1 MKAPINA
8 AESVEVDEAGS
19 EINRTD
25 TAGRAVSLL
34 GVLILAKVLTL
45 AGRDIPLSPWT
56 LPAYLWQDLLF
67 ALMFA
72 ALDAAARRPQFG
84 WMLYT
89 AAVAYVAFNV
99 PLIRAVSS
107 PFTWPMIRAARG
119 ALSDS
124 ITHYVTATNLLLIG
138 AVVFAAVT
146 LPGLSRRWSRL
157 RLPRLQLRWAAV
169 VTVPLLCL
177 GSWAV
182 TQIDTFG
189 LHRNYTF
196 AFLTSVVPRID
207 SQPGSEDWF
216 LSPFPQDSLPSSSD
230 LLVSDLPLSDLHG
243 TARGH
248 NVVLIILESAG
259 AQYLKPYGAAEDPMP
274 HLTELTQNAILFKQ
288 AYTVYPESIKG
299 LVSVLSSISP
309 ALDTEAEQYRNIGNR
324 SLASELRD
332 AGYRTGLFHSGRFMY
347 LGMESVIRDRGF
359 DTLEDAGDISGVH
372 FSSFGVDEP
381 STVERMLAW
390 IDEEPTDEPF
400 FLTYMPVAGHH
411 PYDSPEPGPFPEFDD
426 IGRYRNALHYADSA
440 IAQLTAGL
448 AQRGLD
454 EKTMIV
460 IVGDHGQ
467 AFGQHEGNF
476 GHTFFL
482 YEENVRVPLMFVVP
496 SLTKPV
502 QVGRVVSTLDVA
514 PTVLDLLGRESP
526 NAYQGRSLLSTEQR
540 MALFFTDY
548 SQALLGLRDGRWKF
562 LHEVESGRLRLFDL
576 EADPGERNNLANH
589 HANRVQIYRD
599 RLTRWSSASRAF
611 VLGDR

>member
-1 MKAPINA
+1 MKAPTNA
-8 AESVEVDEAGS
+8 AESSAELDEPGS
-19 EINRTD
+19 EVNEAD
-25 TAGRAVSLL
+25 AVGRAVALL
-34 GVLILAKVLTL
+34 GVLVLAKVLTL
-45 AGRDIPLSPWT
+45 AGRDIPLSLWT

-67 ALMFA
+67 VLVFGAV
-72 ALDAAARRPQFG
+72 DAAVRRPRFG
-84 WMLYT
+84 WTLY
-89 AAVAYVAFNV
+89 AMAVAYVAFNV
-99 PLIRAVSS
+99 SLIRAVSS

-124 ITHYVTATNLLLIG
+124 IAHYVTATNLLVIG
-138 AVVFAAVT
+138 AVLCAAVA
-146 LPGLSRRWSRL
+146 LPRLSRRLPLSRL
-157 RLPRLQLRWAAV
+157 RWLAV
-169 VTVPLLCL
+169 VSLPLLCL
-177 GSWAV
+177 GPWAV
-182 TQIDTFG
+182 TQVDTFG
-189 LHRNYTF
+189 LHRNYVF
-196 AFLTSVVPRID
+196 AFLASVVPRID
-207 SQPGSEDWF
+207 SQPGNEDWSQ
-216 LSPFPQDSLPSSSD
+216 SPFPQESPPALSG
-230 LLVSDLPLSDLHG
+230 LPLSDLHG

-274 HLTELTQNAILFKQ
+274 HLTELTQNAILFEQ

-309 ALDTEAEQYRNIGNR
+309 ALDTEAEQYRTVGTQ
-324 SLASELRD
+324 SLSAELRD

-359 DTLEDAGDISGVH
+359 NTLEDAGDISGVH

-390 IDEEPTDEPF
+390 IDEKPADEPF

-426 IGRYRNALHYADSA
+426 IGRYRNALHYSDSA
-440 IAQLTAGL
+440 IEKLTTGL

-454 EKTMIV
+454 QNTMIV

-482 YEENVRVPLMFVVP
+482 YEENVRVPLMFVLP
-496 SLTKPV
+496 GLTKPV
-502 QVGRVVSTLDVA
+502 QVDRVVSTLDVA
-514 PTVLDLLGRESP
+514 PTVLDLLGKASP
-526 NAYQGRSLLSTEQR
+526 EAFQGRSMLFTEQR
-540 MALFFTDY
+540 MALFFADY

-576 EADPGERNNLANH
+576 EADPDERTNLAEQ
-589 HANRVQIYRD
+589 HADRVQIYRD